1 METTENISLLGL
13 ILTLTGFFAFMS
25 IAFYVL
31 FLSFK
36 KRIEREQEALRN
48 AEINFE
54 RQINEASMKAE
65 QQERVQIAM
74 DLHDEIGAMMT
85 VLKINMINAKKR
97 MDEPDHL
104 HLVLNQTSET
114 IEKTADAV
122 RNISNRISPP
132 ALAKFGIQ
140 VTMNDLVGT
149 INTTGKIFINFHSN
163 LETMRFRLEAELN
176 IYRILKELLNN
187 ILKHSHATKL
197 DFEIQLKNEQ
207 FLVHF
212 KYEGIGLNNAQ
223 VDHLLRLDKGN
234 GLKSIQS
241 RINNLRATISY
252 EQPKN
257 KLAEIHLKIPI
268 HEIKN

>member
-1 METTENISLLGL
+1 METTIEIGLLKFVLFGISLTLGFSL
-13 ILTLTGFFAFMS
+13 AF
-25 IAFYVL
+25 IFL
-31 FLSFK
+31 FQTYK

-54 RQINEASMKAE
+54 RQLNEASMKAE
-65 QQERVQIAM
+65 QQERLQIAM

-97 MDEPDHL
+97 MDEPDRL
-104 HLVLNQTSET
+104 YQVLNQTSET

-140 VTMNDLVGT
+140 ITMNDLV
-149 INTTGKIFINFHSN
+149 NTVNETGKIHINFQSN
-163 LETMRFRLEAELN
+163 LEKMRFRIEAELN
-176 IYRILKELLNN
+176 IYRILKELINN
-187 ILKHSHATKL
+187 ILKHSHTTQL
-197 DFEIQLKNEQ
+197 DFEIQLKSDQ
-207 FLVHF
+207 LLVHF
-212 KYEGIGLNNAQ
+212 KYEGIGLNNDQ
-223 VDHLLRLDKGN
+223 VDHLLHLEKGN

-241 RINNLRATISY
+241 RVNNLRATISY
-252 EQPKN
+252 NQPKN

-268 HEIKN
+268 NEIKN

>member
-1 METTENISLLGL
+1 MENTNQI
-13 ILTLTGFFAFMS
+13 TLTGLVFAVSVFFSVMS
-25 IAFYVL
+25 IAFILL
-31 FLSFK
+31 FKAFK
-36 KRIEREQEALRN
+36 QRIIREQEALRN

-54 RQINEASMKAE
+54 RQLNEASLKAE

-104 HLVLNQTSET
+104 HQVLNQTSET

-140 VTMNDLVGT
+140 VTMNDLVST
-149 INTTGKIFINFHSN
+149 INSTGKIHIDFQSN
-163 LETMRFRLEAELN
+163 LDTMRFRLEAELN

-207 FLVHF
+207 LLVHL

-241 RINNLRATISY
+241 RINNLRAIISY